1 MPDAQAAEVIARFLE
16 RHRVAVFALF
26 TVFFFVPAA
35 IRAETKP
42 FWHDEIYTVL
52 LAGLPSIAN
61 QWAAVRDGADLA
73 PPLNALA
80 TRGVEALTGVGPVV
94 TRIPAMVGFWTMTLV
109 VFVMVRRRANASV
122 ALAAACIPLFTAA
135 YRYWYE
141 ARPYGLMMGLASLAW
156 WAWAEAASGHRRNRC
171 LAILGLSLAAG
182 LWNHYY
188 AVLVYA
194 PILSG
199 EAVRTIRSRHVDP
212 GVSIAVAGSLLAAV
226 PLLPLIRVS
235 SAQAPNFWARPTTAD
250 ILATYRFLFDS
261 LSAIEFRW
269 TIAAIVVLLTIARFR
284 PVQERP
290 VSRRLPAHEIA
301 AGITCLVLPV
311 LAVLLG
317 VLVTGVF
324 VPRYALPAVAGV
336 SMAIPLALDRV
347 GWRARAS
354 ELVLLSVLTVTY
366 LGTLPSL
373 RSAGRF
379 VNPVAARP
387 LLSSALRMPGPTVA
401 SGQLW
406 YLQLWY
412 YAPLELKSRL
422 VYLADPDSGLRY
434 RGSDVFDRGYL
445 ALGRWTAVT
454 VEPFASFTQSHRT
467 FRVYASGSGWLLDR
481 LRDERAEISELGSEP
496 AGQLYDVSM
505 ITQQR
510 QE

>member
-284 PVQERP
+284 PMQERP

-317 VLVTGVF
+317 VLVTGGLRAPLCSARRRRRKHGDPVGAGSCWLARTGERTGAAGGPDRHVSRNAAF
-324 VPRYALPAVAGV
+324 ASIRRTLRKPCGRQAAAVERSQDARPDRRLGTAVVPAALVPRAPRTEVQVGLPRG
-336 SMAIPLALDRV
+336 
-347 GWRARAS
+347 
-354 ELVLLSVLTVTY
+354 
-366 LGTLPSL
+366 
-373 RSAGRF
+373 
-379 VNPVAARP
+379 
-387 LLSSALRMPGPTVA
+387 
-401 SGQLW
+401 
-406 YLQLWY
+406 
-412 YAPLELKSRL
+412 
-422 VYLADPDSGLRY
+422 SGLRASLP
-434 RGSDVFDRGYL
+434 RLGRVRSRLPRARTLDRRHRRTVRVVHPEPSDVQGLRLGVRL
-445 ALGRWTAVT
+445 AAG
-454 VEPFASFTQSHRT
+454 
-467 FRVYASGSGWLLDR
+467 
-481 LRDERAEISELGSEP
+481 P
-496 AGQLYDVSM
+496 AA
-505 ITQQR
+505 R
-510 QE
+510 

>member
-1 MPDAQAAEVIARFLE
+1 
-16 RHRVAVFALF
+16 
-26 TVFFFVPAA
+26 
-35 IRAETKP
+35 
-42 FWHDEIYTVL
+42 
-52 LAGLPSIAN
+52 
-61 QWAAVRDGADLA
+61 
-73 PPLNALA
+73 
-80 TRGVEALTGVGPVV
+80 
-94 TRIPAMVGFWTMTLV
+94 
-109 VFVMVRRRANASV
+109 
-122 ALAAACIPLFTAA
+122 
-135 YRYWYE
+135 
-141 ARPYGLMMGLASLAW
+141 MMGLASLAW

-412 YAPLELKSRL
+412 LRAPRTEVQVGLPRG
-422 VYLADPDSGLRY
+422 SGLRASLP
-434 RGSDVFDRGYL
+434 RLGRVRSRLPRARTLDRRHRRTVRVVHPEPSDVQDLRLGVRL
-445 ALGRWTAVT
+445 AAG
-454 VEPFASFTQSHRT
+454 
-467 FRVYASGSGWLLDR
+467 
-481 LRDERAEISELGSEP
+481 P
-496 AGQLYDVSM
+496 AA
-505 ITQQR
+505 R
-510 QE
+510 